1 MELLVLLIVLLLP
14 LVLCISAVAALSRRR
29 ACVGS
34 AVHHDGQQP
43 IIEIRDPTIARRA
56 LMDHAE
62 ALCNRPLNLFP
73 VALVSGRRRRHSD
86 NITSVP
92 YGPRWRALRCTLNA
106 AVLHPSRLGHM
117 DPLRLEAMDNL
128 VADLR
133 VRCRGGESEIA
144 VRDILNAAVFP
155 MVARTCFGGGVDDG
169 HVRAMRDLL
178 RAFVLAVDG
187 AKDFAGSK
195 TAKLLHW
202 RRWRRFLAFRGRQ
215 AQLFLPLIY
224 ARRWNAD
231 RHLLRHTGGLTP
243 YLDLLLDVRV
253 PVDDDDDT
261 AGGNNN
267 KALRPLTDDELVSL
281 LSEFLGAGPGTMV
294 SSMEWTLAHLVLQPE
309 AQKNIRREVDAV
321 EGALSEAHVRQ
332 MPYTRAVVL
341 ESLRLHP
348 PIPILLRDV
357 PDQAGA
363 AVIGCPATTVLP
375 PEGARAHF
383 NLGEI
388 GRDKNSWTDPNAFRP
403 ERFLAGG
410 EGEGVGLVPGPKEI
424 KMMPFGAGRRA
435 CPGGGLATMHVKSFV
450 AALVREFEW
459 APPSS
464 EGDVD
469 VDLTELD
476 GFFKVMK
483 IPLRARV
490 TLRPQRA

>member
-1 MELLVLLIVLLLP
+1 MEN
-14 LVLCISAVAALSRRR
+14 ADAF
-29 ACVGS
+29 
-34 AVHHDGQQP
+34 
-43 IIEIRDPTIARRA
+43 
-56 LMDHAE
+56 
-62 ALCNRPLNLFP
+62 CNRPLNIFP

-86 NITSVP
+86 NLTSVP

-117 DPLRLEAMDNL
+117 DPLRLEAMDAL

-133 VRCRGGESEIA
+133 VRCGDGGVREIV

-155 MVARTCFGGGVDDG
+155 LVARTCFGSGVDDG

-178 RAFVLAVDG
+178 RAFVLSVDG

-195 TAKLLHW
+195 MAKLLHW
-202 RRWRRFLAFRGRQ
+202 RRWRRFLAFRGKQ
-215 AQLFLPLIY
+215 AELFLPVIN
-224 ARRWNAD
+224 ARRNAN
-231 RHLLRHTGGLTP
+231 RQLSGGLTP

-253 PVDDDDDT
+253 PVDDKDDDI
-261 AGGNNN
+261 ASG

-281 LSEFLGAGPGTMV
+281 VSEFLGAGPGTVV

-309 AQKNIRREVDAV
+309 VQNDIRREVDAV

-332 MPYTRAVVL
+332 MPYMRAVVL

-348 PIPILLRDV
+348 PIPFALRDV

-363 AVIGCPATTVLP
+363 EVVGCPAATVTVP
-375 PEGARAHF
+375 TEGGARAHF

-388 GRDKNSWTDPNAFRP
+388 GRDKNAWTDPDAFRP

-459 APPSS
+459 APPPS
-464 EGDVD
+464 GGGA

-483 IPLRARV
+483 TPLRAGV
-490 TLRPQRA
+490 TLRRQRG

>member
-1 MELLVLLIVLLLP
+1 MELVLLLVSLV
-14 LVLCISAVAALSRRR
+14 VLCIIGAVAAVSRRR
-29 ACVGS
+29 AY
-34 AVHHDGQQP
+34 DGQQP
-43 IIEIRDPTIARRA
+43 IIEICDPAIARRA
-56 LMDHAE
+56 LMDHAD

-106 AVLHPSRLGHM
+106 AILHPSRLGHM
-117 DPLRLEAMDNL
+117 DPLRLEAMDSL

-133 VRCRGGESEIA
+133 GRCCGGESEI
-144 VRDILNAAVFP
+144 VLRDILNAAVFP
-155 MVARTCFGGGVDDG
+155 MVARTCFGSGVDDG
-169 HVRAMRDLL
+169 HVRAMRDML

-215 AQLFLPLIY
+215 AELFLPLIN
-224 ARRWNAD
+224 ARRCDAD
-231 RHLLRHTGGLTP
+231 RHLRPSGGGMTP

-253 PVDDDDDT
+253 PDDED
-261 AGGNNN
+261 G

-294 SSMEWTLAHLVLQPE
+294 SSMEWTLAHLLLQPE
-309 AQKNIRREVDAV
+309 VLTNIRREVDAV
-321 EGALSEAHVRQ
+321 EGALSEARVRQ
-332 MPYTRAVVL
+332 MVYVRAVVL

-363 AVIGCPATTVLP
+363 AVIGCPATALP

-388 GRDKNSWTDPNAFRP
+388 GRDKNAWTDPDAFRP
-403 ERFLAGG
+403 ERFRAGG

-435 CPGGGLATMHVKSFV
+435 CPGGALATMHVKSFV
-450 AALVREFEW
+450 AALVREFDW
-459 APPSS
+459 ALPPS
-464 EGDVD
+464 GGG
-469 VDLTELD
+469 VDLAEMD

-483 IPLRARV
+483 TPLRAAV
-490 TLRPQRA
+490 TLRRQRS

>member
-1 MELLVLLIVLLLP
+1 MELLVLLVSLLPP
-14 LVLCISAVAALSRRR
+14 LVLCITVVAAAAAFQRR
-29 ACVGS
+29 ACVAS
-34 AVHHDGQQP
+34 AVHVQHDGQQP

-62 ALCNRPLNLFP
+62 AFSNRPLNIFP
-73 VALVSGRRRRHSD
+73 VALVSGPLRRHSD
-86 NITSVP
+86 NLTSVP

-117 DPLRLEAMDNL
+117 DPLRLEAMDTL

-133 VRCRGGESEIA
+133 ARCGGGSELV

-155 MVARTCFGGGVDDG
+155 LVARTCFGSGVDDG
-169 HVRAMRDLL
+169 HVLAMRDLL

-195 TAKLLHW
+195 MAKLLHW

-215 AQLFLPLIY
+215 AELFLPLIN
-224 ARRWNAD
+224 ARRNSD
-231 RHLLRHTGGLTP
+231 RHLGHGGGLTP

-253 PVDDDDDT
+253 PVDDDDDHT
-261 AGGNNN
+261 AGGN

-281 LSEFLGAGPGTMV
+281 LSEFLGAGPGTVV
-294 SSMEWTLAHLVLQPE
+294 SSMEWTLAHLVLQPDV
-309 AQKNIRREVDAV
+309 QNNIRREVDAV

-332 MPYTRAVVL
+332 MPYMRAVVL

-348 PIPILLRDV
+348 PIPFALRDV
-357 PDQAGA
+357 ADQGNA
-363 AVIGCPATTVLP
+363 AVVGYAAANVPT
-375 PEGARAHF
+375 EGARAHF

-388 GRDKNSWTDPNAFRP
+388 GRDKNAWTDPDAFRP

-459 APPSS
+459 APPS
-464 EGDVD
+464 GAD
-469 VDLTELD
+469 VDLAELD

-483 IPLRARV
+483 NPLRAHV
-490 TLRPQRA
+490 TLRPQRG

>member
-1 MELLVLLIVLLLP
+1 MELSVLLP
-14 LVLCISAVAALSRRR
+14 LVLCIVSAIAAFFRRR
-29 ACVGS
+29 ACIAS
-34 AVHHDGQQP
+34 AVYQEGQQP
-43 IIEIRDPTIARRA
+43 IIEICDPTIARRA

-62 ALCNRPLNLFP
+62 AFCNRPLNIFP

-86 NITSVP
+86 NLTSVP

-117 DPLRLEAMDNL
+117 DPLRLEAMDAL

-133 VRCRGGESEIA
+133 ARCDGGSEI
-144 VRDILNAAVFP
+144 VIRDILNAAVFP
-155 MVARTCFGGGVDDG
+155 LVARTCFGSGVDDG
-169 HVRAMRDLL
+169 HVLAMRDLL

-195 TAKLLHW
+195 MAKLLHW
-202 RRWRRFLAFRGRQ
+202 RRWRRFLAFRGKQ
-215 AQLFLPLIY
+215 AELFLPLINE
-224 ARRWNAD
+224 RRNAD
-231 RHLLRHTGGLTP
+231 RQLLGHSGGLTP

-253 PVDDDDDT
+253 PVDHDDT
-261 AGGNNN
+261 AGGNN

-281 LSEFLGAGPGTMV
+281 LSEFLGAGPGTVV
-294 SSMEWTLAHLVLQPE
+294 SSMEWTLAHLVLQPDV
-309 AQKNIRREVDAV
+309 QKNICREVDAV
-321 EGALSEAHVRQ
+321 DGALAEANVRQ

-348 PIPILLRDV
+348 PIPFALRDV
-357 PDQAGA
+357 ADQAGA
-363 AVIGCPATTVLP
+363 AVVGCAAANVPT
-375 PEGARAHF
+375 EGARAHF

-388 GRDKNSWTDPNAFRP
+388 GRDKNAWTDPDAFRP

-459 APPSS
+459 APPPSG
-464 EGDVD
+464 ED

-483 IPLRARV
+483 NPLRARV
-490 TLRPQRA
+490 TLRRQRG